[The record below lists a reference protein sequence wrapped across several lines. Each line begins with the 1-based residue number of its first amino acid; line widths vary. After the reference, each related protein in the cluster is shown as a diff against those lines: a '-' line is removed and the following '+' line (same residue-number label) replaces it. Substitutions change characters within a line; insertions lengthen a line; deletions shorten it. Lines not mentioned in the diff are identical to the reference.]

1 MFDMSRFADV
11 LHHLTTQRH
20 RYGLNPTTDAKDR
33 NLTIIR
39 QLGNQQFRQVAL
51 AVNTT
56 ELGLRLLTGIQRVE
70 VSTTAEQQTVDMF
83 QGIDDAVRIT
93 QRRDDDR
100 HTTCFQNGFVVAFS

>member
-11 LHHLTTQRH
+11 LQHLTTQRH
-20 RYGLNPTTDAKDR
+20 RYGLNPTTDAE
-33 NLTIIR
+33 NGYLAVVG
-39 QLGNQQFRQVAL
+39 QLGNQQFRPVAL

-56 ELGLRLLTGIQRVE
+56 ELGLWLLTGIQRVE
-70 VSTTAEQQTVDMF
+70 VGTTAEQQTVDMF